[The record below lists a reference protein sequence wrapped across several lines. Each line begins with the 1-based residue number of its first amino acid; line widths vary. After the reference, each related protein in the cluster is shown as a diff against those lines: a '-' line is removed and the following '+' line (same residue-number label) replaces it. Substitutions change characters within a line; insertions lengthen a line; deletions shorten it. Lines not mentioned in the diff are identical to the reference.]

1 MSPEVLG
8 QKCIIASEASKIDIY
23 SLGVLLY
30 YLAFNDYPYQLKD
43 VNSKDHAQIVKNILE
58 HDLEFPKNTKHSSLF
73 LNFLKKCL
81 NKDIKQRYD
90 VFEAM
95 NDSWIKGY
103 QIILDEKEK
112 TNYNSKFFND
122 LKDDN
127 LKNFNEYLKKN
138 E

>member
-8 QKCIIASEASKIDIY
+8 QKRIKVSEVSKIDIY

-58 HDLEFPKNTKHSSLF
+58 HDLEFPKETKHSSLF

-90 VFEAM
+90 ISEAM

-112 TNYNSKFFND
+112 INDNSKFLD